1 MNGLSLENVTHFDLE
16 IQLDAPRIGELHL
29 WKWRTDNALP
39 NIESPKIESLNIEA
53 LSVDERGR
61 YDRFVD
67 DEVRSKFLVA
77 HVGLRRLLGNY
88 LGCEPGVVEL
98 ENSLTGKP
106 RMAGGSLRFNM
117 SHSGE
122 LVVVAVSCDEVG
134 IDVERVR
141 TVASLPA
148 LAARYMTSNE
158 QAAIDE
164 ASEDERLATF
174 FQLWTRKEAAVKLT
188 GLGLQAAVGLLDV
201 SPVADLAG
209 ELSLPADWSTDL
221 ESCWLANIAMPAGY
235 VGAVAVAR
243 SSEEVTCRSC

>member
-16 IQLDAPRIGELHL
+16 LQLDAPRIGELHL
-29 WKWRTDNALP
+29 WKWRTDRETP
-39 NIESPKIESLNIEA
+39 NIES
-53 LSVDERGR
+53 LSADERGR
-61 YDRFVD
+61 YDRFAD

-88 LGCEPGVVEL
+88 VGCKPGVVEL
-98 ENSLTGKP
+98 ENSSTGKP
-106 RMAGGSLRFNM
+106 RMARGPLRFNM
-117 SHSGE
+117 SHSSE

-141 TVASLPA
+141 PVASLPA
-148 LAARYMTSNE
+148 LAARHMTSNE

-164 ASEDERLATF
+164 AAEDERLAAF
-174 FQLWTRKEAAVKLT
+174 FRLWTRKEAAVKLT

-201 SPVADLAG
+201 SPIANFAG
-209 ELSLPADWSTDL
+209 ELPLPAEWSTDL

-243 SSEEVTCRSC
+243 SAEEVSCRRC